1 MSSRSSNST
10 TAGNLEK
17 QINALLP
24 QTQCEKCGHP
34 GCRPYAR
41 AIVAGEAINRC
52 PPGGPAVISK
62 LADLLNIPVLPLDTS
77 RGEFQP
83 RLRAYIREAECIGC
97 TKCIQVCPTDAI
109 MGGAKLMHTVIESEC
124 TGCDLC
130 VAPCPVDCIDMLPA
144 RNGSDNT
151 EQQSRYWQQRFE
163 FRQIRLQREKEGRSA
178 KKAARLQVRE
188 TETDPLLENN
198 PPPARKSAA
207 QLKQEIQEAVA
218 RSQARKAGL

>member
-1 MSSRSSNST
+1 MSARNSNSP
-10 TAGNLEK
+10 TAGNLEE

-41 AIVAGEAINRC
+41 AIAAGEAINRC
-52 PPGGPAVISK
+52 PPGGPAVISELAK
-62 LADLLNIPVLPLDTS
+62 LLKTPVLPLDTS
-77 RGEFQP
+77 RGEFLP

-144 RNGSDNT
+144 RNFADNT
-151 EQQSRYWQQRFE
+151 DQQSRYWQQRFE
-163 FRQIRLQREKEGRSA
+163 FRQIRLLREKEGRSA
-178 KKAARLQVRE
+178 QKAARLKAKE
-188 TETDPLLENN
+188 FGADIIADSALPS
-198 PPPARKSAA
+198 ARKSAA

-218 RSQARKAGL
+218 RSHARKAGL